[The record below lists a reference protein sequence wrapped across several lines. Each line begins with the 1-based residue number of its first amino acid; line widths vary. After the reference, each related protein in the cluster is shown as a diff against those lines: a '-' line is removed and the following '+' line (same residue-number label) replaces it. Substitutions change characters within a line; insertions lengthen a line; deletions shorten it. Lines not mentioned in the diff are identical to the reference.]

1 MTPGG
6 GGHSENH
13 WYRRIWRH
21 RGFIP
26 AGFDL
31 PNDLLRLGAQE
42 WKLEKRRKDQKR
54 LGHVLWWWAR
64 CVIFIHDG
72 QQVSRS

>member
-6 GGHSENH
+6 RGHSENH
-13 WYRRIWRH
+13 WYRRTWRR

-42 WKLEKRRKDQKR
+42 WQLEKSRKDQKR

-64 CVIFIHDG
+64 CVTFIYDG
-72 QQVSRS
+72 RQVSRS